1 MHYLKEIKKIEK
13 KLTVV
18 VGVATA
24 TANSKAKA
32 IKIFMFL
39 KLFFEMYCLTFFY
52 VIQVYIDQ
60 TYQHRTYLGLGAG
73 EKGSSYEKIKSHSQI
88 RRNRNLAFSLHCK
101 KN

>member
-1 MHYLKEIKKIEK
+1 MHNLKEIKKIEK

-39 KLFFEMYCLTFFY
+39 ELFFEVYCLTVF
-52 VIQVYIDQ
+52 
-60 TYQHRTYLGLGAG
+60 
-73 EKGSSYEKIKSHSQI
+73 
-88 RRNRNLAFSLHCK
+88 
-101 KN
+101 